1 MMLSSNIFHKRHHT
15 KTNLFFTCLLFFIVS
30 AFQCAAQSK
39 RFDTTVKMG
48 DQGFRIECNNKNADK
63 NEVTVSPINLQ
74 VSGRKPS
81 FIVYGKV
88 LKAFTDDMNDDG
100 RPDLAIC
107 VYSGDNDA
115 IGSVV
120 AISYNAE
127 KGFDPVF
134 FPDIYLD
141 AKIREGYKGH
151 DVFLPLTGTLMRKF
165 PIYMPGDAADKPTG
179 GTRVVQYKAMMENGR
194 QSFKVLRS
202 YDTK

>member
-1 MMLSSNIFHKRHHT
+1 MKISFR
-15 KTNLFFTCLLFFIVS
+15 FTCLFLF
-30 AFQCAAQSK
+30 AFSTVQCMAQSK

-48 DQGFRIECNNKNADK
+48 DQGFRVECSNKNADK

-151 DVFLPLTGTLMRKF
+151 DVFSPLTGTLMRKF

>member
-1 MMLSSNIFHKRHHT
+1 MKPS
-15 KTNLFFTCLLFFIVS
+15 LFFTCLFLFIFSTVQS
-30 AFQCAAQSK
+30 AAQSK
-39 RFDTTVKMG
+39 KFDTTVKMG
-48 DQGFRIECNNKNADK
+48 EQGFRVECNNKNADK

-81 FIVYGKV
+81 FSVYGKV
-88 LKAFTDDMNDDG
+88 LNAFTDDMNDDG

-120 AISYNAE
+120 AISYNAD
-127 KGFDPVF
+127 KGFDPIF

-141 AKIREGYKGH
+141 AKIREGYKGY
-151 DVFLPLTGTLMRKF
+151 DVFSPLTGTLMRKF
-165 PIYMPGDAADKPTG
+165 PVYMPGDAADKPTG